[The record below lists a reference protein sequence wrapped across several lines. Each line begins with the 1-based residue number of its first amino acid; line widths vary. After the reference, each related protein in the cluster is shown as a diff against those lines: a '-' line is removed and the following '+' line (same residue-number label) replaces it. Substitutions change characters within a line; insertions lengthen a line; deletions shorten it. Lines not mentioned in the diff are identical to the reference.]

1 VYNADETETQL
12 GGYCNSKI
20 VCETLTKRPVRR
32 SSNTKTSITSLH
44 CICADGT
51 IMPPAI
57 LFAGKYF
64 PSAVTAQFSANYYVG
79 VTENG
84 SHIDLHAL
92 ELCKDNGIILYQ
104 LHEHS
109 AHLIQPCDM
118 QYFRLF
124 KKQWNRVC
132 ANFINNNPTLK
143 INKSTFPEIFTE
155 VFNSSSQKTVIAS
168 FLNSGIWPCNV
179 NQINFDRCKPSK
191 VLLFYLHTRFL

>member
-1 VYNADETETQL
+1 
-12 GGYCNSKI
+12 
-20 VCETLTKRPVRR
+20 
-32 SSNTKTSITSLH
+32 
-44 CICADGT
+44 
-51 IMPPAI
+51 MPPAI

-84 SHIDLHAL
+84 WMEKPQFYAWVPNCFIPNLRPKRPVLLLVDGHGSHIDLYAL